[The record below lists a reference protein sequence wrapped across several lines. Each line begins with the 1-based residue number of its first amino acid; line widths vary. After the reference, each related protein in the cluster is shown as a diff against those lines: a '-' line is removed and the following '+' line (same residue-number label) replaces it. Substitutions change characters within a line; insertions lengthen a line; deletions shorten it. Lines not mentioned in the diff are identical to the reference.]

1 MSITPR
7 DFWEMEYVEK
17 YHPQDNYRE
26 AKEMM
31 EQNRDGDTYT
41 DCMIALAWEKQLM
54 GLDW

>member
-7 DFWEMEYVEK
+7 DFFEVEYVKK
-17 YHPQDNYRE
+17 YHAQDNYRQ
-26 AKEMM
+26 AKEML

>member
-7 DFWEMEYVEK
+7 DFWEMEYAQK

-26 AKEMM
+26 AKEML
-31 EQNRDGDTYT
+31 EQNRDGYTYT
-41 DCMIALAWEKQLM
+41 DCMIALAYEKHLM

>member
-7 DFWEMEYVEK
+7 DFFEVEYVKK
-17 YHPQDNYRE
+17 YHPQDNYKE
-26 AKEMM
+26 AKEMI
-31 EQNRDGDTYT
+31 EQNRDGYTYT